1 MTIPG
6 TPQRD
11 DGTADRRPTTPVAD
25 LTTDDGARPLYTAS
39 VVNDGGT
46 SGHVRAEGGPSL
58 PTASPFDA
66 APADGAR
73 PGADPEQLL
82 GMAWSTCLNATLEVV
97 LAEAGITARSR
108 VRAEVELHR
117 DRTGVGYRFVPRAAA
132 AVEGMR
138 PAQARIHVAAAHA
151 RCPVS
156 KLLTGTPGI
165 SDGHPVPQV
174 EAVEFS
180 DVAAR

>member
-1 MTIPG
+1 MT
-6 TPQRD
+6 
-11 DGTADRRPTTPVAD
+11 TTPDA
-25 LTTDDGARPLYTAS
+25 ARPLYTAR
-39 VVNDGGT
+39 VVT
-46 SGHVRAEGGPSL
+46 TAAPPVRVRATGGPSL

-82 GMAWSTCLNATLEVV
+82 GMAWSTCLNATLEIV
-97 LAEAGITARSR
+97 LAEAGIAARSR
-108 VRAEVELHR
+108 VRVEVELHR

-132 AVEGMR
+132 AVEGLR
-138 PAQARIHVAAAHA
+138 PAQARVHVEAAHA

-156 KLLTGTPGI
+156 KLLTGAADVSG
-165 SDGHPVPQV
+165 GHPGPRV

-180 DVAAR
+180 DLPAR